1 MCAIQ
6 GFPDDEI
13 VAPLWDPPGEEGAD
27 PVDAAIHAYSVLID
41 ELISAGRQPYAATVI
56 TFLQIDYAYYMS
68 DTQLKQMYNSSKN
81 EVLALLGNSYNA
93 LLACR
98 VLNQE
103 VLQYLLQIFRNKRR
117 YIESSPEVK
126 KAIARYVITYREQNM
141 QNVYSNQMTHG
152 VKVRFFAFI
161 LNQPQ
166 PLEFIENFLCM
177 SATPFG
183 RGVKDYMINRL
194 NDHVSELRVFLDS
207 PECGNEYPRAAQ
219 GATAL
224 VEAAA
229 AAQAAAAQAAAAQA
243 ALVRAKNPFLQVI
256 PKGAGGSQK
265 RTLRKI
271 KLKKSKKTKSKSN
284 KHNMQKKKSHHRRHS
299 SKI

>member
-1 MCAIQ
+1 
-6 GFPDDEI
+6 
-13 VAPLWDPPGEEGAD
+13 
-27 PVDAAIHAYSVLID
+27 
-41 ELISAGRQPYAATVI
+41 
-56 TFLQIDYAYYMS
+56 
-68 DTQLKQMYNSSKN
+68 
-81 EVLALLGNSYNA
+81 
-93 LLACR
+93 
-98 VLNQE
+98 
-103 VLQYLLQIFRNKRR
+103 
-117 YIESSPEVK
+117 
-126 KAIARYVITYREQNM
+126 
-141 QNVYSNQMTHG
+141 
-152 VKVRFFAFI
+152 
-161 LNQPQ
+161 
-166 PLEFIENFLCM
+166 
-177 SATPFG
+177 
-183 RGVKDYMINRL
+183 
-194 NDHVSELRVFLDS
+194 VFLDS

-299 SKI
+299 